1 MQTSAQRYKFNLQ
14 KHDVRPYHFGFILAA
29 TSMDFSIATD
39 PDQIGL
45 VYTNFSGSQ
54 EGESKSLY
62 SVNSS
67 SKIGFT
73 VGIVGNYKL
82 AQHFDL
88 RFVPSLSFGERK
100 LNFTFNHNPMGSEP
114 NLITEYQTI
123 NSTFAEFPI
132 HIKYKSNRAK
142 NFRAYVLAGLKYS
155 IDISDPY
162 YELNAKTETGFE
174 LETYD
179 LLYEV
184 GVGFDFY
191 FPFFKFGIELKSSF
205 GTKELLIP
213 SDNIYNNGIQSLKS
227 KLFQISLTFE

>member
-45 VYTNFSGSQ
+45 VYENIPGWA
-54 EGESKSLY
+54 GEPGSLY

-88 RFVPSLSFGERK
+88 RFVPSLAFGERK
-100 LNFTFNHNPMGSEP
+100 LNFTFNKNPMGIEP
-114 NLITEYQTI
+114 LFVYDHQTI
-123 NSTFAEFPI
+123 NSTFVEFPI

-162 YELNAKTETGFE
+162 YELNTKTETGFE

-213 SDNIYNNGIQSLKS
+213 RDNIYNDGIQSLKS

>member
-1 MQTSAQRYKFNLQ
+1 MQTSAQKYKFNLQ

-39 PDQIGL
+39 LDQIGL
-45 VYTNFSGSQ
+45 VYENIPGWA
-54 EGESKSLY
+54 GESGSLY

-88 RFVPSLSFGERK
+88 RFVPSLAFGERK
-100 LNFTFNHNPMGSEP
+100 LNFTFNKNAMGIEP
-114 NLITEYQTI
+114 LFVYDHQTI
-123 NSTFAEFPI
+123 NSTFVEFPI

-162 YELNAKTETGFE
+162 YELNTKTETGFV
-174 LETYD
+174 LQKND